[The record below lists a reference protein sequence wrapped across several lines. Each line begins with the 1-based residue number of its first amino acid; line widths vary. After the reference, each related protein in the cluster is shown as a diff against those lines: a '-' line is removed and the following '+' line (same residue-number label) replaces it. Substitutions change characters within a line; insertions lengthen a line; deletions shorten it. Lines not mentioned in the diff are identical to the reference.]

1 MPLTSIIIA
10 THDRPHLLP
19 RAVESARGAGKNV
32 EIVVVDDASTDET
45 AAVCGTLA
53 GVKYV
58 RVEQNLRV
66 AGARNIGL
74 LASSGQ
80 YVSFLDDDD
89 LRLPGSVDEQ
99 VELLEADRR
108 QAGMVYGQAVCADQ
122 KGAPTG
128 RAFSRVYPEGDVF
141 WDVLAQNFIPC
152 GGAVFRRS
160 CLDRVGLLNESL
172 AGIDDWDLWVR
183 IAEQYGVIALQK
195 PVVVWRRPTPV
206 SGQGSSRAAESG
218 KLCVRQF
225 RQGWMKLPRA
235 AAAPPEAR
243 REAWRRF
250 STNVAEYLV
259 WETMRSLRYGDV
271 TQATRNAFA
280 VLRLC
285 PLSAVGLA
293 RRRNVLYLL
302 RKIGDM
308 SRRGGG
314 RWLRGDEGR

>member
-10 THDRPHLLP
+10 THNRPGLLP
-19 RAVESARGAGKNV
+19 RAVESARGAGSSV
-32 EIVVVDDASTDET
+32 EVVVVDDASTDET

-58 RVEQNLRV
+58 RVEHNLRV

-89 LRLPGSVDEQ
+89 LRLPGTVDEQ
-99 VELLEADRR
+99 VEMLEADR
-108 QAGMVYGQAVCADQ
+108 QAGVVYGQAVCADQ
-122 KGAPTG
+122 KGVPTG
-128 RAFSRVYPEGDVF
+128 RAFPRVYPEGDVF
-141 WDVLAQNFIPC
+141 WAILAQNFIPC

-160 CLDRVGLLNESL
+160 CLDRVGLLDERL

-183 IAEQYGVIALQK
+183 VAELYGIIALQK
-195 PVVVWRRPTPV
+195 PVVIWRSPTPV
-206 SGQGSSRAAESG
+206 SGQGSSRAAEVASR
-218 KLCVRQF
+218 CVRQF
-225 RQGWMKLPRA
+225 RQGWMRLPRA

-243 REAWRRF
+243 REGWRRF
-250 STNVAEYLV
+250 SANVAAHLV

-271 TQATRNAFA
+271 LQATRNAFA

-302 RKIGDM
+302 RKIGDTA
-308 SRRGGG
+308 RRGRGG
-314 RWLRGDEGR
+314 